1 MTLETVRCFGTEQRK
16 APRPSPERHERH
28 AEASLRHAP
37 QVSVSAV
44 EGLPRVRFLSRA
56 GPGRDEPSHKHE
68 VYQGKEFQ
76 YSNGQ

>member
-37 QVSVSAV
+37 QVSVSAP
-44 EGLPRVRFLSRA
+44 EQDRGEMNRVTSMKCIKEKSSSIPTDSR
-56 GPGRDEPSHKHE
+56 ETS
-68 VYQGKEFQ
+68 F
-76 YSNGQ
+76 